1 MCWLELKVEDKMM
14 AREERDRLETEDL
27 TESLLETGVREETGQ
42 GADTGRSRERAER
55 LMERQLCVW
64 HGVQN
69 WPARYQ
75 EDP

>member
-1 MCWLELKVEDKMM
+1 MCWLELKVEDNMM
-14 AREERDRLETEDL
+14 GREERDRRETEDL

-42 GADTGRSRERAER
+42 RADTSRRQEGAER
-55 LMERQLCVW
+55 PMERQLCVW
-64 HGVQN
+64 HGAQS